1 MQETRWEFY
10 LSQWTQNEQILLWTR
25 VELIG
30 WGVSSH
36 VPIQLL
42 LLIPYDL

>member
-10 LSQWTQNEQILLWTR
+10 LSQSSQNEQILLWTR
-25 VELIG
+25 AELID
-30 WGVSSH
+30 WDVSSH

-42 LLIPYDL
+42 LLNPYDP

>member
-25 VELIG
+25 AELKG
-30 WGVSSH
+30 WEISSH

-42 LLIPYDL
+42 LLNPYDS

>member
-1 MQETRWEFY
+1 MQETRSVFY

-25 VELIG
+25 AELIG
-30 WGVSSH
+30 WRVSSH

-42 LLIPYDL
+42 LLIPYDP

>member
-25 VELIG
+25 AELIG
-30 WGVSSH
+30 WDESSH

-42 LLIPYDL
+42 LLNPYDP